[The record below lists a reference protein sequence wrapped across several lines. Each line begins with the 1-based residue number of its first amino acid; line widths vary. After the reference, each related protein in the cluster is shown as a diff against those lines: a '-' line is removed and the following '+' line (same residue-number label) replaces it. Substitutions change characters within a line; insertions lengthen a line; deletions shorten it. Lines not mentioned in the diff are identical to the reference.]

1 MNKLL
6 LVLRTVRYLKPVQ
19 VVNRLWRKRPHG
31 AVSHAA
37 CPVRRAG
44 ALRVSWPTYFTCWDG
59 HQTFTF
65 LNETHGCSSAEDWN
79 AGDRKKL
86 WLYNLHYF
94 DCLRTPAALDG
105 MDARRRAVALMQR
118 WIEENPEGVGNG
130 WEPYPISL
138 RVVNWIKW
146 LLREE
151 PGAEEFS
158 AEQRAV
164 LELSLA
170 VQVRRLVQQLE
181 YHLLANHLLANAKA
195 LVFAG
200 LFFTG
205 DEAAGWL
212 KKGLALYRTQLPE
225 QVLDDGVHFELSAMY
240 HSIMLEDLLDCINL
254 SESSGCGEAE
264 FLREFASRMLGA
276 LNLLTGPDGAIV
288 KFNDAAE
295 GIALTPACLM
305 DYAAQLG
312 VSSKVVTELSPWVSG
327 FVRLVVGDWTLLAKC
342 GEIGPSYQP
351 GHAHA
356 DSLSFE
362 LWRGHKKIITDT
374 GTDRY
379 VVDAERK
386 RQRGSAAHN
395 VVVID
400 GRNSSEVW
408 GGHRVAR
415 RAKSLGWTV
424 EDVGDAKVLTA
435 RIRDVKGITWTRT
448 LRLTAEGLQGE
459 DRLEGLL
466 KQVKTI
472 DVRFHCPA
480 SIQSRV
486 IITAEVGDRA
496 SPPTLQPV
504 WEPCNLAVGFGRCES
519 GTTASVLV
527 PVHAETASPVVVRW
541 HIQGEIG

>member
-1 MNKLL
+1 MKKLL
-6 LVLRTVRYLKPVQ
+6 LVLCTVRYLKPVQ
-19 VVNRLWRKRPHG
+19 VVNRLWRKRPHRV
-31 AVSHAA
+31 VSHVA

-44 ALRVSWPTYFTCWDG
+44 VLRALWPTSFTCWDG
-59 HQTFTF
+59 HQAFTF
-65 LNETHGCSSAEDWN
+65 LNETHSCSSVEDWN

-105 MDARRRAVALMQR
+105 VDARRRAVALMLR
-118 WIEENPEGVGNG
+118 WVEENPEGAGNG

-146 LLREE
+146 LLRVKPGVEE
-151 PGAEEFS
+151 LS

-212 KKGLALYRTQLPE
+212 KKGLALYQAQLPE

-254 SESSGCGEAE
+254 SEASGCGEAK
-264 FLREFASRMLGA
+264 FLREFAGRMLGA
-276 LNLLTGPDGAIV
+276 LNLLTGPDGMII

-295 GIALTPACLM
+295 GIALAPACLM

-312 VSSKVVTELSPWVSG
+312 VASSESRERSRRESG
-327 FVRLVVGDWTLLAKC
+327 FVRLVAGDWTLVAKC

-362 LWRGHKKIITDT
+362 LWKGREKIVSDT

-400 GRNSSEVW
+400 GQNSSEVW

-415 RAKSLGWTV
+415 RVKPLGWSV
-424 EDVGDAKVLTA
+424 EEVGDAKVLTA
-435 RIRDVKGITWTRT
+435 RIRDVRGITWTRT
-448 LRLTAEGLQGE
+448 FRLSAEGLQGE
-459 DRLEGLL
+459 DRLEGPL
-466 KQVKTI
+466 KRVKTI
-472 DVRFHCPA
+472 DVRFHCPV
-480 SIQSRV
+480 SVQSRV
-486 IITAEVGDRA
+486 IVAAEVGDRA
-496 SPPTLQPV
+496 SPSPIQPV
-504 WEPCNLAVGFGRCES
+504 WETCNLSVGFGRCES
-519 GTTASVLV
+519 GATASVLV
-527 PVHAETASPVVVRW
+527 PVWVETTSPVVVRW
-541 HIQGEIG
+541 WIQGGIG

>member
-1 MNKLL
+1 MNKIL
-6 LVLRTVRYLKPVQ
+6 LVLHTVRYLKPVQ

-37 CPVRRAG
+37 CPVRQAGVLRA
-44 ALRVSWPTYFTCWDG
+44 SWPTYFTCWDG
-59 HQTFTF
+59 DETFTF
-65 LNETHGCSSAEDWN
+65 LHETHVCSSREDWN

-94 DCLRTPAALDG
+94 DCLRTSASLEG
-105 MDARRRAVALMQR
+105 TDARRRAVALMLR

-146 LLREE
+146 LL
-151 PGAEEFS
+151 GARLSVEEFS
-158 AEQRAV
+158 AEQCAV

-200 LFFTG
+200 LFFSG
-205 DEAAGWL
+205 HEAEGWL
-212 KKGLALYRTQLPE
+212 KKGLDLYRKQLPE
-225 QVLDDGVHFELSAMY
+225 QVLVDGVHFELSAMY
-240 HSIMLEDLLDCINL
+240 HSIILEDLLDCVNL
-254 SESSGCGEAE
+254 SEASGCGEAE
-264 FLREFASRMLGA
+264 FLRGFAARMLGA
-276 LNLLTGPDGAIV
+276 LELLTGPDGKIV
-288 KFNDAAE
+288 KFNDAAD
-295 GIALTPACLM
+295 GIALTPASLM

-312 VSSKVVTELSPWVSG
+312 VYPKASTKLSGRVSG
-327 FVRLVVGDWTLLAKC
+327 FVRLVAGDWTLVAKC

-362 LWRGHKKIITDT
+362 LWKRCEKVVTDM

-386 RQRGSAAHN
+386 HQRGSASHN

-400 GRNSSEVW
+400 GRDSSEVW

-415 RAKSLGWTV
+415 RAKPLGWTV
-424 EDVGDAKVLTA
+424 DEIGDEKVLIA
-435 RIRDVKGITWTRT
+435 RVRDVKGITWTRMF
-448 LRLTAEGLQGE
+448 RLSAEGLQGE
-459 DRLEGLL
+459 DRLEGTLER
-466 KQVKTI
+466 VKTI
-472 DVRFHCPA
+472 DVCFHCPA

-486 IITAEVGDRA
+486 NITAEVGDR
-496 SPPTLQPV
+496 SSRSKLQPV
-504 WEPCNLAVGFGRCES
+504 WEPCNLAVGFGRSES
-519 GTTASVLV
+519 GTAAFVRVPVLV
-527 PVHAETASPVVVRW
+527 APPCPVVTRW
-541 HIQGEIG
+541 CIQGEI